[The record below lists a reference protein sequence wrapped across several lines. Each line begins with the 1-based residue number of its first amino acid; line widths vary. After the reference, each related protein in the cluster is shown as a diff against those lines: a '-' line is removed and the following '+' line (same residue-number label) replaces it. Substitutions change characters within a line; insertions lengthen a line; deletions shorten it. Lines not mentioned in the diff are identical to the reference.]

1 MQALLHSLWN
11 NHSTLLQ
18 IFLFLGVITLIWIA
32 ELHHA
37 LVDAKEKWRHSRVNL
52 LFITTALPIQLSLSA
67 LVVLISGWVTLHHWG
82 IMFLLPESTY
92 GWLKYLIA
100 FFLLDFCEYVYHV
113 LMHKI
118 SPFWGFHLIH
128 HSDEEV
134 DVSTTLREHPCETF
148 IRVSFLILWVF
159 LSGASIGVL
168 LLRQTIQTVANLT
181 AHSNY
186 RIPVK
191 IEKICQLLF
200 ITPRLHQ
207 VHHHFELPYTD
218 CNYGDVFCIWDRLFG
233 TYKEMPK
240 EEIKFGI
247 DNYQNYSSSDFKALI
262 RHPFLEKN
270 KSL

>member
-18 IFLFLGVITLIWIA
+18 IFLFLGVIILIWVA
-32 ELHHA
+32 ELHNA

-67 LVVLISGWVTLHHWG
+67 LVILVSGWVTIHHWG
-82 IMFLLPESTY
+82 LLYLLPGTTY

-100 FFLLDFCEYVYHV
+100 FLLLDFCEYVYHV
-113 LMHKI
+113 LMHKT
-118 SPFWGFHLIH
+118 PKFWNFHLIH

-148 IRVSFLILWVF
+148 IRVCFLMVWVF

-186 RIPVK
+186 KIPVK
-191 IEKICQLLF
+191 IERICQLLF

-233 TYKEMPK
+233 TYREMP
-240 EEIKFGI
+240 EEDIKFGV

-262 RHPFLEKN
+262 QHPFLEKKN
-270 KSL
+270 K